1 MIEIG
6 QYRQNL
12 SNALIR
18 NMVVKKLYLF
28 GSALTPRFNEQSSD
42 IDVLIETDDLQPEQK
57 GELLLTLWEDL
68 ERIFGRK
75 VDLLTE
81 NSLTNPYL
89 LKEIERTKKL
99 IYDGQSK
106 QILI

>member
-6 QYRQNL
+6 QYKQELND
-12 SNALIR
+12 ALTQ

-42 IDVLIETDDLQPEQK
+42 IDVLIETADLQPEQK

-68 ERIFGRK
+68 ERIFCRK

-81 NSLTNPYL
+81 TSLKNPYL
-89 LKEIERTKKL
+89 SKEIEQTKKM